1 MESRDDGKFLIGEGK
16 RIIFFFEKSSQ
27 ILSETRRGIDFFSVE
42 PLRVLWKENDI

>member
-16 RIIFFFEKSSQ
+16 RIIFLFEKSSQ